1 MTDESV
7 IPALN
12 SRYGPVT
19 FGVAVLHIFVVE
31 FTTWLFMPYS
41 IVFVLPVVLIY
52 MAIAALVMQASGTM
66 GQIGRGMLIGSL
78 SGPLSLL
85 IFGAAWAIAHATGPI

>member
-1 MTDESV
+1 MADESL
-7 IPALN
+7 IPASK

-19 FGVAVLHIFVVE
+19 VGVAVLHLFVVE

-52 MAIAALVMQASGTM
+52 MAIAALVMQAPGTM

-85 IFGAAWAIAHATGPI
+85 VFGAVWAIAHAIGPL